1 MVSDVIV
8 YNRSTKPNE
17 DLLNNLKQKVS
28 KGKDMRENQ
37 ILEHNN
43 ALEQMQSQFT
53 VEKIKMTEKI
63 KHLQQNDG
71 TLKLQLKDT
80 SDTFDV
86 IMGDLIEGC
95 GGFSLNMLNYTL
107 TT

>member
-1 MVSDVIV
+1 MVSEVIV
-8 YNRSTKPNE
+8 FNRFTKSNE
-17 DLLNNLKQKVS
+17 DLLNNLQQKLA

-63 KHLQQNDG
+63 KQLQQNDE
-71 TLKLQLKDT
+71 TLKLQLKNN

-86 IMGDLIEGC
+86 IIE
-95 GGFSLNMLNYTL
+95 
-107 TT
+107 